1 MPIEGF
7 SEIEVVL
14 KARRRLE
21 QPLFVTLWLGA
32 VCFSLAEGNLF
43 YFIAPTFAVAINL
56 LAAYRGREVY
66 VSRLFINIA
75 LVVSLAVLVLE
86 CNSSRVALPGAI
98 AHFMIL
104 IQMIKLF
111 ERKANRD
118 YVQML
123 ALSVLCM
130 VAAALF
136 SQAIWFAAVLTVY
149 AIVACH
155 AAMVLALKYGL
166 DASARARLVT
176 EPAPRDPRQV
186 AWNVIR
192 EWPTGALAR
201 RLGGVLAVMIL
212 TGVATFF
219 IAPRSRES
227 IVAGILGAGR
237 EATTG
242 FTHNVVLGQSRRIFT
257 SDHVLLWVTLEG
269 RGQGFAGYLRGETFD
284 YYDRSRWSK
293 TGGSKRLDAAA
304 PWLNPDLMDN
314 AIVQRVSVVDAELLP
329 TLFAMYPAVRVDCPE
344 SSVHFGAD
352 MGLTLAQTVLLNRP
366 LRYTAYSWPQPLSAG
381 QKAYLA
387 ARDEMYEPSPWRP
400 EQTIRASRAVVD
412 MAMEWCR
419 DLLEARGADAARRDE
434 LDLAIAQRI
443 TRRLQ
448 EGYAY
453 SLDLSD
459 AEPDRDGVED
469 FLFHLKRGHCEY
481 FASALTVMCRAL
493 GVNARLATGFLV
505 EEYNPVG
512 GHYVVRERDA
522 HAWTEVFTPASGW
535 VIFDATSSGR
545 VVAGGGGWW
554 RTAADFWSTLHFLW
568 YKHVVGYDAE
578 SQWRLLR
585 RAADWVASVASAAW
599 SAAVRSATN
608 LLVHG
613 YVDAALVRLAAA
625 AGLVALVA
633 EVLLCIRLHRRRRS
647 ARAAERELSTRPWG
661 TLRFIPRLF
670 ELLERKGIV
679 RQSGQTPR
687 ELAAEAAMRL
697 RLPREVLLG
706 LVDLYYRARW
716 GQIVATEQEIA
727 AAETQVR
734 RIQEALSD

>member
-21 QPLFVTLWLGA
+21 QPLFVTVWLGA

-43 YFIAPTFAVAINL
+43 YVVAATFAVAINL

-66 VSRLFINIA
+66 VSRLFINSA

-86 CNSSRVALPGAI
+86 CISSRVATPGAI

-123 ALSVLCM
+123 ALSLLCM

-136 SQAIWFAAVLTVY
+136 CQAIWFAAVLIVY
-149 AIVACH
+149 SVVACQ
-155 AAMVLALKYGL
+155 AAMVLSLKYGL

-176 EPAPRDPRQV
+176 ESAPPEPRQV

-192 EWPTGALAR
+192 EWPASALAR
-201 RLGGVLAVMIL
+201 RLGWVLAVMIL

-219 IAPRSRES
+219 VAPRSRGS
-227 IVAGILGAGR
+227 TVAGILGARGD
-237 EATTG
+237 ATTG
-242 FTHNVVLGQSRRIFT
+242 FTHNVVLGQSRKIYT

-269 RGQGFAGYLRGETFD
+269 RGQGFVGYLRGETFD

-293 TGGSKRLDAAA
+293 IGGSKRPDAAA
-304 PWLNPDLMDN
+304 PRLNPDLMDN
-314 AIVQRVSVVDAELLP
+314 AIVQHISVVDAELLP
-329 TLFAMYPAVRVDCPE
+329 TLFAIYPAVQADCPE
-344 SSVHFGAD
+344 SPVNFGMNLD
-352 MGLTLAQTVLLNRP
+352 LTLARTVLLNRP
-366 LRYTAYSWPQPLSAG
+366 LRYTVYSWPQPLSAG

-412 MAMEWCR
+412 LAMEWCR
-419 DLLEARGADAARRDE
+419 DLLVAREADSARRDE

-512 GHYVVRERDA
+512 GHYVVRDRDA
-522 HAWTEVFTPASGW
+522 HAWTEVFTPAGGW
-535 VIFDATSSGR
+535 VIFDATSSERG
-545 VVAGGGGWW
+545 VAGGGGWW
-554 RTAADFWSTLHFLW
+554 KTVADFWSTLHFLW

-585 RAADWVASVASAAW
+585 RSAGWVASTASTAW
-599 SAAVRSATN
+599 SAAVGSATN
-608 LLVHG
+608 LLVRG
-613 YVDAALVRLAAA
+613 YVDAALVRLVAAT
-625 AGLVALVA
+625 GLLALVA
-633 EVLLCIRLHRRRRS
+633 EVLLCIRFLRRHRR
-647 ARAAERELSTRPWG
+647 ARAVERELGALPWG
-661 TLRFIPRLF
+661 GLRFIPRLF
-670 ELLERKGIV
+670 ELLERNGIV
-679 RQSGQTPR
+679 RHPGQTPR
-687 ELAAEAAMRL
+687 ELAAEAAARL
-697 RLPREVLLG
+697 SLPREVLLG
-706 LVDLYYRARW
+706 LIDLYYRARW
-716 GQIVATEQEIA
+716 GQFAPTEQESSA
-727 AAETQVR
+727 AQTQVL
-734 RIQEALSD
+734 RIQEALSG